1 VWGDR
6 LFVTSVVDTQGALQA
21 TVCCVD
27 RATGRLHWQQPVGP
41 VEGASHSKNGH
52 ASATVATDGERVYA
66 AFNSLGICALDMSGE
81 MVWYVALPRQKHEWG
96 ASASPLLLGDLLIHV
111 IDGENDSA
119 IVAFDRTNGQEVW
132 RTPRASRGS
141 WTSPVAIDDG
151 DAATPAWQVI
161 VNGTGSGNS
170 SPGDV
175 IAYDSRTG
183 AEIWKARGTTDIAC
197 PTAIVG
203 QDLVVSTSGGNG
215 PIFAIRPDGRG
226 DVTQSHCTWRLPS
239 GGAYVPTGVIYA
251 DRLYLISDAGL
262 VTCHRLDDGSI
273 VWRKRLQGA
282 FSASLVAGAGHLYA
296 VSERGDV
303 YVFKAADRFELVA
316 TNRLR
321 EPCLATPALAHG
333 EVYLR
338 SERFVYCIAKPIELA
353 AEPASVAPTVDPA
366 AIRSPADVEATSA
379 LVSPDA
385 PSPALNATP

>member
-1 VWGDR
+1 
-6 LFVTSVVDTQGALQA
+6 
-21 TVCCVD
+21 
-27 RATGRLHWQQPVGP
+27 
-41 VEGASHSKNGH
+41 
-52 ASATVATDGERVYA
+52 
-66 AFNSLGICALDMSGE
+66 
-81 MVWYVALPRQKHEWG
+81 
-96 ASASPLLLGDLLIHV
+96 
-111 IDGENDSA
+111 
-119 IVAFDRTNGQEVW
+119 
-132 RTPRASRGS
+132 
-141 WTSPVAIDDG
+141 
-151 DAATPAWQVI
+151 
-161 VNGTGSGNS
+161 
-170 SPGDV
+170 
-175 IAYDSRTG
+175 
-183 AEIWKARGTTDIAC
+183 
-197 PTAIVG
+197 
-203 QDLVVSTSGGNG
+203 
-215 PIFAIRPDGRG
+215 
-226 DVTQSHCTWRLPS
+226 LPS